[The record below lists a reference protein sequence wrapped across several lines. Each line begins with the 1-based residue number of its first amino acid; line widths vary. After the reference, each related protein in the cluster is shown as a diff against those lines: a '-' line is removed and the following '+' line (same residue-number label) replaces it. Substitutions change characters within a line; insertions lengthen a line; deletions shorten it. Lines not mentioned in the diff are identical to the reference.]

1 MFYVAPKYV
10 ANGRQWRFLQLRWHP
25 DKNPDKLEAR
35 IPLSLIACL
44 LSQARVEPCSAMS
57 CHVIF
62 HSVFLDEIKLWAF
75 SVAMCRLPTA
85 SSSSSKR
92 QSHGFCTTQMLRQ
105 LGCRFVV
112 FAYVSF
118 PFHLSCIWYY
128 NILHVIPWLRCR
140 GFCTVSKRGLTCRA
154 AEKDL
159 PSRCLSRAGKC
170 FTSKATG
177 WRSTVCSWDLSKLLL
192 ACLFSQPFF
201 YISLVYV
208 ARLERFGSD
217 IGKVFADSG
226 SVNVLSP
233 MFRCNICVA

>member
-1 MFYVAPKYV
+1 MFFVASIYVADGPQ
-10 ANGRQWRFLQLRWHP
+10 RRFLQLRWHP

-44 LSQARVEPCSAMS
+44 LSQARVEPTSAMS

-62 HSVFLDEIKLWAF
+62 HSVFLNEIKLWAF

-118 PFHLSCIWYY
+118 PFHIYPAYDITISYTCFPDCDAEGFALSQSAVWPVGQLRKTCPLAAWAGQEVFHKQGNRMAFYCLLMRPVKVAASLSLLTAIF
-128 NILHVIPWLRCR
+128 LHFSSLRC
-140 GFCTVSKRGLTCRA
+140 
-154 AEKDL
+154 
-159 PSRCLSRAGKC
+159 
-170 FTSKATG
+170 
-177 WRSTVCSWDLSKLLL
+177 
-192 ACLFSQPFF
+192 
-201 YISLVYV
+201 
-208 ARLERFGSD
+208 
-217 IGKVFADSG
+217 
-226 SVNVLSP
+226 
-233 MFRCNICVA
+233 